1 MTGDGIIIQVRINV
15 RQRFGIGV
23 SRVLERSM
31 ENIMGSGRERRDA
44 QKKQM
49 K

>member
-1 MTGDGIIIQVRINV
+1 VLFLGELLEV

-31 ENIMGSGRERRDA
+31 ENIMGSGKERGDA